1 MYADPNM
8 MGISIINQLQEE
20 NVAFDALN
28 GRERK
33 FKDF

>member
-1 MYADPNM
+1 M

-20 NVAFDALN
+20 NAAFIALN
-28 GRERK
+28 GREKK